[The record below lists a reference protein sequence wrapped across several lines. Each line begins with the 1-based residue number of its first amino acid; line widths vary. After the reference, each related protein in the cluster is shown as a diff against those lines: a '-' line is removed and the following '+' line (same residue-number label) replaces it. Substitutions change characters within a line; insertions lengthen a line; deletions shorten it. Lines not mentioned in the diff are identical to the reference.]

1 MIVSS
6 ASSAE
11 VPVDD
16 RGFFACPLV
25 FGREGSFCLTA
36 EAFAST
42 SFAVRLAKAAVGRV
56 MRSRKLPSTG
66 ALAFFV
72 PVCEFRDSGR
82 PREGRAEL
90 DGFERVVVAAGLD
103 AVVAAAA
110 GPSTRARDAAVGAVR
125 REETS
130 TGLVGSRGFAF
141 TAADAGFAALS
152 AGAVLALDA
161 AVGAA
166 SEVRLAFLVTGLGDV
181 TVLVDAVVGCG
192 DLALIDG
199 LGGLLAVDVAVGFD
213 AGLALFGL
221 VAVFEVVLRRSSAE
235 GDNAFPPLTAPAL
248 VGSAGFI
255 SAGSSSAPVTGLS
268 GFSASLSRFEAGELL
283 WTCCNG
289 EGPFLGLT
297 LLAGFDAPSCLPVS
311 TKGVST
317 AVSGTVS
324 VPACDFLRSPSCAT
338 VAFKACRASLLGFSL
353 KLVRRPV
360 VGSRFKAGLAS
371 MAALASLLGILLKSG
386 AVAMV

>member
-6 ASSAE
+6 AGSAE

-90 DGFERVVVAAGLD
+90 DGFERVVVAAGFD
-103 AVVAAAA
+103 AVVAAA

-141 TAADAGFAALS
+141 TAADAGFAVLS
-152 AGAVLALDA
+152 VGAVLALDA

-199 LGGLLAVDVAVGFD
+199 LGGLLAVAVGFD

-221 VAVFEVVLRRSSAE
+221 VAVFDVVLRRSSAE
-235 GDNAFPPLTAPAL
+235 GDNALPPLTAPAL

-371 MAALASLLGILLKSG
+371 MTALASLLGILLKSG

>member
-6 ASSAE
+6 AGSAE

-90 DGFERVVVAAGLD
+90 DGFERVVVAAGFD
-103 AVVAAAA
+103 AVVAAA

-141 TAADAGFAALS
+141 TAADAGFAVLS
-152 AGAVLALDA
+152 VGAVLALDA

-199 LGGLLAVDVAVGFD
+199 LGGLLAVAVGFD

-221 VAVFEVVLRRSSAE
+221 VAVFDVVLRRSSAE
-235 GDNAFPPLTAPAL
+235 GDNA
-248 VGSAGFI
+248 
-255 SAGSSSAPVTGLS
+255 
-268 GFSASLSRFEAGELL
+268 
-283 WTCCNG
+283 
-289 EGPFLGLT
+289 
-297 LLAGFDAPSCLPVS
+297 
-311 TKGVST
+311 
-317 AVSGTVS
+317 
-324 VPACDFLRSPSCAT
+324 
-338 VAFKACRASLLGFSL
+338 
-353 KLVRRPV
+353 
-360 VGSRFKAGLAS
+360 
-371 MAALASLLGILLKSG
+371 
-386 AVAMV
+386 